1 VGSRVSLTTE
11 GGGLK
16 TTSTIPISMSPGVEN
31 LFITITNQSQ
41 NYGSTDQPN
50 VFSAS
55 NVLAKIPVAGVPY
68 GTLYFFDL
76 NGNFSTIID
85 NKYLDNLNIKLL
97 NERLTPIEPRKNWTF
112 TIKLEVI
119 RPKVEEKMN
128 EAMQELLELTRL
140 KFLKKSEN
148 TQKETEIKNIV

>member
-1 VGSRVSLTTE
+1 
-11 GGGLK
+11 
-16 TTSTIPISMSPGVEN
+16 
-31 LFITITNQSQ
+31 
-41 NYGSTDQPN
+41 
-50 VFSAS
+50 
-55 NVLAKIPVAGVPY
+55 
-68 GTLYFFDL
+68 
-76 NGNFSTIID
+76 
-85 NKYLDNLNIKLL
+85 LNIKLL